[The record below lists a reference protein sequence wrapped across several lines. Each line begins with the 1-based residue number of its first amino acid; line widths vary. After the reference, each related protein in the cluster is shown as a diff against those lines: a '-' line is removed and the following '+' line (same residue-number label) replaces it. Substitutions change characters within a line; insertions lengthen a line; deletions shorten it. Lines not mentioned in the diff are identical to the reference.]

1 MRKRTKV
8 VLVQCVCPHYRVPVF
23 KKLAEVVDLKL
34 YYGKGEKKGALKNAE
49 NIEGFDRQELFSI
62 VIKFRFRDIYFRFV
76 FSPTLL
82 FHICQD
88 YPDVIISEGITN
100 IINLVFIWFYC
111 KLCKVGLIVWDSGRR
126 KEKPKSIFRKLI
138 EPLYVLIL
146 KQAKAIIAYGTVAK
160 DYFLSLGIEA
170 EKIFIAQNTIGVEK
184 CLRELEKLKKDSS
197 KIEEKRRILGLKNK
211 KVILYVGALEKR
223 KRVENL
229 IVVFEK
235 LKREVPNIVLLII
248 GDGPER
254 ARLERLVS
262 VRKISSCF
270 FLGEVIEGVSTYFL
284 LCDVFVQPG
293 WNSLA
298 IIEAMAYE
306 KPVVTVSYGGPE
318 YEIIENNKDGIIVR
332 RDDIEQLKKS
342 ILKILKDNTFAE
354 NMGKLAQHKVKSL
367 TLDNMIQGF
376 VNAIKYAKNTLR
388 RDGNENIIN

>member
-1 MRKRTKV
+1 MRSRIKV

-49 NIEGFDRQELFSI
+49 NIEGFKHQELFSI
-62 VIKFRFRDIYFRFV
+62 VVGFWFRDIYLRFV
-76 FSPTLL
+76 FFPTLL
-82 FHICQD
+82 FHLSQD
-88 YPDVIISEGITN
+88 RPEVIISEGITN

-184 CLRELEKLKKDSS
+184 CLRELEKLRRDLR
-197 KIEEKRRILGLKNK
+197 KIEEKRRTLSLENK
-211 KVILYVGALEKR
+211 KIILYVGALERR
-223 KRVENL
+223 KKVENL
-229 IVVFEK
+229 IVVFEE

-254 ARLERLVS
+254 TRLERLVS
-262 VRKISSCF
+262 VRKISDCF
-270 FLGEVIEGVSTYFL
+270 FIGEVIEDISTYFL
-284 LCDVFVQPG
+284 LCDIFVQPG

-298 IIEAMAYE
+298 IIEAMAYG

-318 YEIIENNKDGIIVR
+318 YEIIENNKDGIIVE
-332 RDDIEQLKKS
+332 RDDIEQLENS
-342 ILKILKDNTFAE
+342 ILKILKDSVFAE
-354 NMGKLAQHKVKSL
+354 NMGKFAQQKVKSL
-367 TLDNMIQGF
+367 SLDNMIRGF
-376 VNAIKYAKNTLR
+376 VEAIEYTKSIALKSR
-388 RDGNENIIN
+388 EV